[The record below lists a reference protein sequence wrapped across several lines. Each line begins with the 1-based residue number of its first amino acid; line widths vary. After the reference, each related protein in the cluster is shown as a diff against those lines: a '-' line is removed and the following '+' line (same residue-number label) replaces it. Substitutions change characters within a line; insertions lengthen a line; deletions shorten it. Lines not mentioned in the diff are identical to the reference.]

1 MKGKILV
8 TIQFTCLAL
17 LMIFTN
23 WLTLPW
29 WTLLLLGISGFL
41 AFWAMYVMKYGNFN
55 IVPTPVDKGVM
66 ISQGPY
72 RVIRHP
78 MYTSIFI
85 FAIALLAGQFDYY
98 KCIISLVLVADLV
111 VKMIFEEGLLC
122 KHFPGYKDYMKKTKR
137 VIPFVW

>member
-8 TIQFTCLAL
+8 TIQFTCLVL

-29 WTLLLLGISGFL
+29 WTFLLLGISGFL

-55 IVPTPVDKGVM
+55 IVPIPVDKGVM

-72 RVIRHP
+72 KVIRHP

-85 FAIALLAGQFDYY
+85 FAIALLAGQLDYY
-98 KCIISLVLVADLV
+98 KLIISLILVADLV
-111 VKMIFEEGLLC
+111 IKMIFEEGLLC
-122 KHFPGYKDYMKKTKR
+122 KHYLDYKDYMNKTKR

>member
-17 LMIFTN
+17 LMIVTDWFV
-23 WLTLPW
+23 LPW
-29 WTLLLLGISGFL
+29 WSFLLLGISGFL

-72 RVIRHP
+72 KVIRHP

-98 KCIISLVLVADLV
+98 KLIISLILVADLV

-122 KHFPGYKDYMKKTKR
+122 KHYPGYKYYMKKTKR

>member
-17 LMIFTN
+17 LLIATN

-29 WTLLLLGISGFL
+29 WAFLILGISGIL
-41 AFWAMYVMKYGNFN
+41 AFWAMAVMKLGNFN
-55 IVPTPVDKGVM
+55 IVPYPVVNGNMVTA
-66 ISQGPY
+66 GPY
-72 RVIRHP
+72 SVIRHP

-85 FAIALLAGQFDYY
+85 FAVAVLAGQFDY
-98 KCIISLVLVADLV
+98 KKLIISFVLIAGLVL
-111 VKMIFEEGLLC
+111 KMVYEEGLLRQ
-122 KHFPGYKDYMKKTKR
+122 HFPDYKSYMQKTNR

>member
-8 TIQFTCLAL
+8 TIQFTCLVL

-29 WTLLLLGISGFL
+29 WTFLLLGISGFL

-55 IVPTPVDKGVM
+55 IVPIPVDKGVM

-72 RVIRHP
+72 KVIRHP

-98 KCIISLVLVADLV
+98 KLLISFVLVADLL

-122 KHFPGYKDYMKKTKR
+122 KHYPGYKDYMKKTKR

>member
-8 TIQFTCLAL
+8 TLQFTCIL
-17 LMIFTN
+17 LIMIFTD
-23 WLTLPW
+23 WLKLPW
-29 WTLLLLGISGFL
+29 WTFLLLGISGFL

-72 RVIRHP
+72 KVIRHP
-78 MYTSIFI
+78 MYTSIII
-85 FAIALLAGQFDYY
+85 FAIALLSGQFDYY
-98 KCIISLVLVADLV
+98 KLIISVTLVTDLV
-111 VKMIFEEGLLC
+111 VKMIFEEGLLL
-122 KHFPGYKDYMKKTKR
+122 KHYPGYKDYMKKTKR

>member
-8 TIQFTCLAL
+8 TIQFTCLVL

-29 WTLLLLGISGFL
+29 WTFLLLGISGFL
-41 AFWAMYVMKYGNFN
+41 AFWAMHVMKFGNFN
-55 IVPTPVDKGVM
+55 IVPTPVDKGNM

-72 RVIRHP
+72 KVIRHP

-98 KCIISLVLVADLV
+98 KLIISLVLVADLV
-111 VKMIFEEGLLC
+111 VKMIYEEGLLC
-122 KHFPGYKDYMKKTKR
+122 THYPGYKDYMQKTKR

>member
-8 TIQFTCLAL
+8 TLQFTCIL
-17 LMIFTN
+17 LIMIFTD
-23 WLTLPW
+23 WLKLPW
-29 WTLLLLGISGFL
+29 WTFLLLGISGFL

-72 RVIRHP
+72 KVIRHP

-98 KCIISLVLVADLV
+98 KFIISLVLVADLV
-111 VKMIFEEGLLC
+111 IKMIFEEGLLL
-122 KHFPGYKDYMKKTKR
+122 KHYPGYKDYMKKTKR

>member
-8 TIQFTCLAL
+8 TIQFTCLLL

-29 WTLLLLGISGFL
+29 WTFLILVISGFL
-41 AFWAMYVMKYGNFN
+41 AFWAMYVIKFGNFN

-66 ISQGPY
+66 VSHGPY
-72 RVIRHP
+72 KVIRHP

-98 KCIISLVLVADLV
+98 KLIISAILVTDLV

-122 KHFPGYKDYMKKTKR
+122 KHYPGYHDYMKKTKR

>member
-17 LMIFTN
+17 LFIVTN
-23 WLTLPW
+23 WLALLW
-29 WTLLLLGISGFL
+29 WSFLGIGLSGFL
-41 AFWAMYVMKYGNFN
+41 AFWAIAVMKLGNFN
-55 IVPTPVDKGVM
+55 VVPYPVVNGNLVTA
-66 ISQGPY
+66 GPY

-85 FAIALLAGQFDYY
+85 FALALLAGQFNYY
-98 KCIISLVLVADLV
+98 KLIISMVLVADLV

-122 KHFPGYKDYMKKTKR
+122 EHYPGYKSYMQTTKR

>member
-8 TIQFTCLAL
+8 TLQFTCIL
-17 LMIFTN
+17 LIMIFTD
-23 WLTLPW
+23 WLKLTW
-29 WTLLLLGISGFL
+29 WTFLLLGISGFL

-72 RVIRHP
+72 KVIRHP

-98 KCIISLVLVADLV
+98 KFIISLVLVADLV
-111 VKMIFEEGLLC
+111 IKMIFEEGLLL
-122 KHFPGYKDYMKKTKR
+122 KHYPGYKDYMKKTKR